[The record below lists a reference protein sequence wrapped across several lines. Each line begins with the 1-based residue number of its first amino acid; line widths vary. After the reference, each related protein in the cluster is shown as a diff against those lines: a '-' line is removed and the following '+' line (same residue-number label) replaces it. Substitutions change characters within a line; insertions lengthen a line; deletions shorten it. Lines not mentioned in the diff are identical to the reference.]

1 MPNRR
6 RRRRLALFALLAVVV
21 LVWWCGRPAPLT
33 LGTFNIRVFPDTQ
46 TRPEAVAA
54 ALAELDVDAFAVQEI
69 RDVELFTELLRNVG
83 AGTGRE
89 YAAVMVPY
97 CPRSEFTRTLS
108 LGVVYDARRF
118 TLISQRPLAG
128 AGACARD
135 QPHGMVALLRE
146 RDGKPLALASVHM
159 KAGGDPSDLA
169 ARRRQ
174 WTWLLAALPGLRRLF
189 DAPVVIAGDFN
200 STGYLR
206 QGSDERR
213 FIDHAV
219 ASHGLQLPTGALDCS
234 EYWLP
239 KGSKQ
244 YAVSLLDHVLAPAQL
259 PFAATEVLGM
269 CAALQCAP
277 QSTAPPGFDAVSDHC
292 PVRVT
297 LGE

>member
-6 RRRRLALFALLAVVV
+6 RRRRLVLFALLAVVV
-21 LVWWCGRPAPLT
+21 LVWWCGRPAPLS

-46 TRPEAVAA
+46 TRPDAVAE
-54 ALAELDVDAFAVQEI
+54 ALEELDADAFAVQEI

-83 AGTGRE
+83 ARSGRE
-89 YAAVMVPY
+89 YTAVMLPY
-97 CPRSEFTRTLS
+97 CPRSEFTRNLS

-118 TLISQRPLAG
+118 TLVSQRPLAG
-128 AGACARD
+128 AGKCARD

-159 KAGGDPSDLA
+159 KAGGDPDDLA
-169 ARRRQ
+169 TRRRQ
-174 WTWLLAALPGLRRLF
+174 WTWLLAALPGLRTLF

-200 STGYLR
+200 STGYLQR
-206 QGSDERR
+206 DSAERR
-213 FIDHAV
+213 FIDEAV
-219 ASHGLQLPTGALDCS
+219 TANGLQLPTGALDCS

-259 PFAATEVLGM
+259 PFAAAEVLGM
-269 CAALQCAP
+269 CAALECAP
-277 QSTAPPGFDAVSDHC
+277 QETTPPGFDTVSDHC

-297 LGE
+297 LRE